1 MSQSI
6 FLELGLCQP
15 AWVAIEAQNHYSHV
29 AIAYMKYEVEEEEMK
44 HSSET
49 NAKENIVWLTPMLAK
64 AFEGAQE
71 LSIRPCVEQ
80 IQSGPKIWQEM
91 MDE

>member
-1 MSQSI
+1 MSQSTFI
-6 FLELGLCQP
+6 ELGLCQP

-44 HSSET
+44 RSET
-49 NAKENIVWLTPMLAK
+49 TTSGNIVWLTPMLAK

-71 LSIRPCVEQ
+71 LSIRSCVEQ
-80 IQSGPKIWQEM
+80 IQSGPKICQEL

>member
-6 FLELGLCQP
+6 FIELGLCQP

-44 HSSET
+44 RSET
-49 NAKENIVWLTPMLAK
+49 STSGNIIWLTPMLAK

-71 LSIRPCVEQ
+71 LLIRPCVEQ
-80 IQSGPKIWQEM
+80 IQSGPKICQEI

>member
-6 FLELGLCQP
+6 FIELGLCQP

-44 HSSET
+44 RSET
-49 NAKENIVWLTPMLAK
+49 TTSENVVWLTPMLAK

-71 LSIRPCVEQ
+71 LSIRPCVE
-80 IQSGPKIWQEM
+80 
-91 MDE
+91 